1 MNSSSTLVEQK
12 PTLNTTSCPSEI
24 LLMAVSLFLVTFTIG
39 ILPTKLPATPKVMNL
54 ISIFGAGLLVG
65 AALII
70 IVPEGMSVLYQ
81 AMMTP
86 TTNTDP
92 IGEAA
97 LKGEESER
105 RELINRYVGASLIFG
120 FTVMLLID

>member
-1 MNSSSTLVEQK
+1 
-12 PTLNTTSCPSEI
+12 
-24 LLMAVSLFLVTFTIG
+24 MAVSLFLVTFTIG
-39 ILPTKLPATPKVMNL
+39 ILPTKLPATPRVMNL

-81 AMMTP
+81 AMMTTT

-92 IGEAA
+92 IGDAA
-97 LKGEESER
+97 LKSE
-105 RELINRYVGASLIFG
+105 
-120 FTVMLLID
+120 